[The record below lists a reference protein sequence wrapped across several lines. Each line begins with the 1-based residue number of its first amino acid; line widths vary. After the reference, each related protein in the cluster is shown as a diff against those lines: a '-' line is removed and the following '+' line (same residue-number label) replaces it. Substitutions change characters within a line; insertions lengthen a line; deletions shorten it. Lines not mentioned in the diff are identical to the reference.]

1 MDLTLLILLTRS
13 LALLPTWPYQLELTI
28 SSAAV
33 LQSPLSTAALMFW
46 NLESRDYK
54 GIEKLHNLRNRLGI
68 SDSKRK

>member
-54 GIEKLHNLRNRLGI
+54 GIEKQHI
-68 SDSKRK
+68 SETG